1 VNNVAPFV
9 FYHSTRFL
17 LICGGAMEMVLDY
30 GGAKFLGCV
39 MLCFFFVVVVF
50 SWSMDA
56 IGGLG
61 LFSFIAKVG
70 G

>member
-1 VNNVAPFV
+1 
-9 FYHSTRFL
+9 
-17 LICGGAMEMVLDY
+17 MVVPNFWDVLC
-30 GGAKFLGCV
+30 CV
-39 MLCFFFVVVVF
+39 CFFFVVVF

>member
-1 VNNVAPFV
+1 
-9 FYHSTRFL
+9 
-17 LICGGAMEMVLDY
+17 MEMMLDY
-30 GGAKFLGCV
+30 GGAKFLVCA
-39 MLCFFFVVVVF
+39 MLCFFFFVVVF
-50 SWSMDA
+50 SWCMDV

>member
-1 VNNVAPFV
+1 
-9 FYHSTRFL
+9 
-17 LICGGAMEMVLDY
+17 MEILLDY

-39 MLCFFFVVVVF
+39 MLCFFFFVVVF

-56 IGGLG
+56 VGGLG
-61 LFSFIAKVG
+61 SFSFIAKVG

>member
-1 VNNVAPFV
+1 VA
-9 FYHSTRFL
+9 
-17 LICGGAMEMVLDY
+17 EQWMVLDY
-30 GGAKFLGCV
+30 SGAKFLRCV
-39 MLCFFFVVVVF
+39 MFVFFLFCF